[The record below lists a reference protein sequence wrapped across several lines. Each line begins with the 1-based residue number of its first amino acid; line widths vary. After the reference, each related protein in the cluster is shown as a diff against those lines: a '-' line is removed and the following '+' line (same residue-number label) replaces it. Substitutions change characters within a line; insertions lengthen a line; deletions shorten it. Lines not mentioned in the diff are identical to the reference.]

1 MSELQSTIEKA
12 YQLSE
17 NEQNILAE
25 LIEVFIRGIKSE
37 HEYGTQKKIRRV
49 VGKYNGKYDVP
60 DDIDF
65 CNDEIAKMFGVS
77 D

>member
-1 MSELQSTIEKA
+1 MSELQSTIKKA

-17 NEQNILAE
+17 SEQNMLANLME
-25 LIEVFIRGIKSE
+25 IFIQGIESA
-37 HEYGTQKKIRRV
+37 HESGAQKKIKRV
-49 VGKYNGKYDVP
+49 VGKYNGKYDIP